1 VLRLRHYLSIMLRA
15 EVLIVLRESSRMEFG
30 LELQHPP
37 FLAVLGAL
45 RRQPQWIRPYQSLLV
60 AR

>member
-1 VLRLRHYLSIMLRA
+1 MLRA